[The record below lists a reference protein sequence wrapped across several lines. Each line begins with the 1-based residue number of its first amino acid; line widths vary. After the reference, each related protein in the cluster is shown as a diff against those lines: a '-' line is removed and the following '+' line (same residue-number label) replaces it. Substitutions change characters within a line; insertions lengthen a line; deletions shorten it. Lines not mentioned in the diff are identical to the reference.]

1 MNKNYILLGDKVI
14 VIDDKF
20 KLSERDNSITIKEEL
35 TSENIIEYLTNYL
48 KDTKDDLRNKIY
60 FLKNYLPLIGT
71 AVFSVPSLCYL
82 AGYLNNNITDM
93 DTFMVVLL
101 ILLGEGVVAI
111 SGHNIRV
118 DNDRLK
124 VLESIISEKLDKEKI
139 KSDKL
144 RDSRELV
151 STPTSVE
158 IINDD
163 YLMDTNKRIEQELER
178 RLIKRRKI

>member
-1 MNKNYILLGDKVI
+1 MNKNYVLLGDKVI

-48 KDTKDDLRNKIY
+48 NDTKKDLRNRLY
-60 FLKNYLPLIGT
+60 FLKKSLPMIGT
-71 AVFSVPSLCYL
+71 MVFSVPSLCYL
-82 AGYLNNNITDM
+82 AGYLNSNITDM

-124 VLESIISEKLDKEKI
+124 VLEGIISEELDKEKI
-139 KSDKL
+139 RSDKL

-163 YLMDTNKRIEQELER
+163 YFIDTNKRIEGELSR

>member
-1 MNKNYILLGDKVI
+1 
-14 VIDDKF
+14 
-20 KLSERDNSITIKEEL
+20 
-35 TSENIIEYLTNYL
+35 
-48 KDTKDDLRNKIY
+48 
-60 FLKNYLPLIGT
+60 
-71 AVFSVPSLCYL
+71 
-82 AGYLNNNITDM
+82 
-93 DTFMVVLL
+93 MVVLL

-163 YLMDTNKRIEQELER
+163 YLMDNNKRIEQELSR

>member
-82 AGYLNNNITDM
+82 AG
-93 DTFMVVLL
+93 
-101 ILLGEGVVAI
+101 
-111 SGHNIRV
+111 
-118 DNDRLK
+118 
-124 VLESIISEKLDKEKI
+124 
-139 KSDKL
+139 
-144 RDSRELV
+144 
-151 STPTSVE
+151 
-158 IINDD
+158 
-163 YLMDTNKRIEQELER
+163 
-178 RLIKRRKI
+178 